1 MNIHTIDDFV
11 TVWNLEA
18 GSTQK
23 LLDQLTDASLAV
35 TAYPGGRT
43 IGRLAW
49 HIAQTIPE
57 MMARTTLHVAGL
69 NEHDPI
75 PAAAREI
82 ADAYRMASES
92 LVAQLRAHWTDATL
106 AQTDNMYGEQWSRAT
121 TLAVLLS
128 HQTHHRGQL
137 TVMMRMA
144 GLPVAGM
151 YGPAAEEWVSM
162 GMAAPE

>member
-1 MNIHTIDDFV
+1 MIKSIDDFV
-11 TVWNLEA
+11 AIWSLEA
-18 GSTQK
+18 GSTQR
-23 LLDQLTDASLAV
+23 LLDLLTDASLSV

-57 MMARTTLHVAGL
+57 MMGHTTLHVAGL

-75 PAAAREI
+75 PSTAREI
-82 ADAYRMASES
+82 ANAYRMASES
-92 LVAQLRAHWTDATL
+92 LVAQLRAHWTDTTL
-106 AQTDNMYGEQWSRAT
+106 AQTDNMYGEQWNRAT
-121 TLAVLLS
+121 TLQILLS

-137 TVMMRMA
+137 TVMMRVA

-151 YGPAAEEWVSM
+151 YGPASEEWASM
-162 GMAAPE
+162 GMAPPE

>member
-1 MNIHTIDDFV
+1 MNIRTIDDFV

-18 GSTQK
+18 TSTQR
-23 LLDQLTDASLAV
+23 LFDQLTDASLSV
-35 TAYPGGRT
+35 PAYPGGRP

-57 MMARTTLHVAGL
+57 MMAHTTLHVAGL
-69 NEHDPI
+69 GEHDPV
-75 PAAAREI
+75 PTSARDI
-82 ADAYRMASES
+82 ADAYRVASES

-137 TVMMRMA
+137 TVMMRVA

-151 YGPAAEEWVSM
+151 YGPAKEEWASM
-162 GMAAPE
+162 GMSPPD